1 MSKSTDAANLTDVEL
16 KNQGNK
22 LFAARKFDDAI
33 SCYSKAIVSFLISS
47 ISIEKESNLIYFCPR
62 DSQSTSVN

>member
-1 MSKSTDAANLTDVEL
+1 MSKQESGITDVEL

-33 SCYSKAIVSFLISS
+33 SCYSKAIVS
-47 ISIEKESNLIYFCPR
+47 
-62 DSQSTSVN
+62 